1 MSATEVRT
9 ASSRKSDVPVSSV
22 MARDLLTCPP
32 DTTIAQAASW
42 MQGRRSSSIVILDE
56 GQAVGIWTE
65 HDALKHDL
73 ASAHSFDAPISS
85 AMSSP
90 VETIASN
97 ATLADAALRFQQQN
111 FRHYLV
117 INAEGQPAGMLSRTD
132 IVVNHGVEWF
142 MRLRTAGSVVQRAAL
157 IGTAS
162 MSLNEAA
169 RKMYADRTEAIVFHD
184 GDVWGILTERDIVR
198 FIAERR
204 EDARAIDLAS
214 RPLATVPENDSL
226 FHARNTML
234 QRRFRHMGVVDDKD
248 ALIGL
253 IGFGDILES
262 IEQGYIDELESALN
276 ERESALRESE
286 ERYRALVEQ
295 SPDAIIVHRSG
306 RILFSNQAGAWLLQ
320 YDKAGDLVGHHLSQ
334 ILCPEHEQ
342 DNTEVTENR
351 ITLLSDNPCST
362 SFHERLRRRDGT
374 RIDVEIAA
382 MQISYDGRPASQL
395 VLRDI
400 SRRKQ
405 LEDELRRLATT
416 DQLTGAYNRLHF
428 DSHLEHMMRQAQRFA
443 SPLSLLLLD
452 IDHFKRAN
460 DEHGHHV
467 GDRILCQLVDT
478 IAGTLRA
485 TDILAR
491 WGGEEFAILAPETE
505 LAGALHLAEKIR
517 VCIAETAF
525 QPVGHVTLSCG
536 VAQYRADEAADD
548 FFRRVDAATYTAKRN
563 GRNQVRSSLR

>member
-1 MSATEVRT
+1 ME
-9 ASSRKSDVPVSSV
+9 
-22 MARDLLTCPP
+22 
-32 DTTIAQAASW
+32 
-42 MQGRRSSSIVILDE
+42 GRRSSSIVILDQ

-73 ASAHSFDAPISS
+73 ASEHSFDAPISS
-85 AMSSP
+85 VMSSP

-117 INAEGQPAGMLSRTD
+117 INAEGRPVGMLSRTD

-142 MRLRTAGSVVQRAAL
+142 MRLRTAGSVVQGAAL

-162 MSLNEAA
+162 MTLNEAA
-169 RKMYADRTEAIVFHD
+169 SKMYADRNEAIVFHD

-204 EDARAIDLAS
+204 GDTRATDVAS

-234 QRRFRHMGVVDDKD
+234 QRGFRHMGVVDDKD
-248 ALIGL
+248 ALVGL
-253 IGFGDILES
+253 IDFGDILES

-276 ERESALRESE
+276 ERETALRESE

-295 SPDAIIVHRSG
+295 SPDAIIVHRRG

-320 YDKAGDLVGHHLSQ
+320 HDKAGDLVGHHLSQ

-342 DNTEVTENR
+342 DNAEVTQNR
-351 ITLLSDNPCST
+351 ITLLSENSCST
-362 SFHERLRRRDGT
+362 TFNERLRRRDGT
-374 RIDVEIAA
+374 SIDVEIAA

-405 LEDELRRLATT
+405 LEEELRRLATT

-452 IDHFKRAN
+452 IDHFKRVN

-505 LAGALHLAEKIR
+505 LAGALQLAEKIR
-517 VCIAETAF
+517 GCIAETAF
-525 QPVGHVTLSCG
+525 EPVGHITLSCG
-536 VAQYRADEAADD
+536 VAQYQADEAADD
-548 FFRRVDAATYTAKRN
+548 FFRRVDAATYTAKRD
-563 GRNQVRSSLR
+563 GRNQICASSR